1 MVFRVPFENN
11 LLREDQQLEK
21 VIENVKLAAQQE
33 DEYESFYNWLITIA
47 PNKEE
52 AEIITKI
59 RDETRKHYQFF
70 KKMYK
75 QFIGVELP
83 DNPQSYIS
91 SESYLDSIKRALRF
105 EIGATEGYK
114 TLRNALSPMSPYR
127 DELLNIIIDELNH
140 ADKFIYLFILNST
153 KETTM
158 NKSTGQGRASLNLD
172 YWISLVTPL
181 VNRAL
186 EEEKKGINSEYLFQK
201 FILSGVLVGLGKTTQ
216 EALEQVEQFAKSGE
230 SKLLAASKNT
240 SKNNRGHRK

>member
-1 MVFRVPFENN
+1 
-11 LLREDQQLEK
+11 
-21 VIENVKLAAQQE
+21 
-33 DEYESFYNWLITIA
+33 
-47 PNKEE
+47 
-52 AEIITKI
+52 
-59 RDETRKHYQFF
+59 
-70 KKMYK
+70 MYK

-105 EIGATEGYK
+105 EIGAIEGYK

-240 SKNNRGHRK
+240 RGHRK